1 MPYLNL
7 KDVQLYYEVYGEG
20 PPFLFLSETAC
31 DGAVWKIYQVP
42 EFSRDHRVL
51 IFDYRGTGL
60 SGKPAMKYTTQMF
73 AADAAAIMDH
83 LGMEQAIVCGHS
95 MGGRVAQLLAL
106 DYPRKVKNLILAS
119 SGAAHPGHQGIP
131 LRICKEMVERGY
143 ERYVREHTIE
153 VGWTEQYAA
162 THRDL
167 IDKYL
172 EVRMANLCPVECY
185 LRHVI
190 ARQEHDTSKRLKNIK
205 VPTLILVGE
214 DDHAVVSDMS
224 HRAGADILARGIPN
238 SKLVVLPNERHS
250 YFYSEPKTSHKIIRD
265 FIATL
270 LFPRGKKARPTR
282 QRTRKRAKGKTKK
295 KR

>member
-7 KDVQLYYEVYGEG
+7 KDAQLYYEVHGEG

-31 DGAVWKIYQVP
+31 DGAVWKLYQVP
-42 EFSRDHRVL
+42 EFSRDHQIL

-60 SGKPAMKYTTQMF
+60 SSKPSIKYTTKMS
-73 AADAAAIMDH
+73 AADAAALMDN

-106 DYPRKVKNLILAS
+106 DHPRKVKRLILAS
-119 SGAAHPGHQGIP
+119 SGAAHPGATGIP
-131 LRICKEMVERGY
+131 LRLCKEMVERGY

-153 VGWTEQYAA
+153 VGWTEEYVA

-172 EVRMANLCPVECY
+172 EVRMANLCPAEFY
-185 LRHVI
+185 FRHVI
-190 ARQEHDTSKRLKNIK
+190 ARQEHDTSKRLKDIK

-214 DDHAVVSDMS
+214 DDHAAVSDMS
-224 HRAGADILARGIPN
+224 HRTGADILARGIPH

-250 YFYSEPKTSHKIIRD
+250 YFFSGPETAHKIIRD
-265 FIATL
+265 FLAQPSL
-270 LFPRGKKARPTR
+270 PGRRKRKPSKGP
-282 QRTRKRAKGKTKK
+282 RKRARGKTKK
-295 KR
+295 R